1 MDTETT
7 PGAEGAEAAAGTLLT
22 DQPGNQG
29 TTDTNGEG
37 GKPGAGENGQG
48 EAGNGKEGADAA
60 KPNAPEPFELTA
72 PDGYPINDAGLKGL
86 NDLCKSANLSKEQGE
101 AVLKHMAGNY
111 AAFQE
116 QQQAQGKAWIEEFKA
131 DKDFGGDKF
140 DASLA
145 DAKKALATFD
155 EGGTVSKMLL
165 ETGYGN
171 NPAVLKIFARV
182 GRALGEDKLPG
193 MSGGAEDKPLE
204 ERMYANWKTN
214 N

>member
-1 MDTETT
+1 MDTEITN
-7 PGAEGAEAAAGTLLT
+7 GAEGAEAAAGTLLT

-29 TTDTNGEG
+29 NNDTSGDG
-37 GKPGAGENGQG
+37 GKSNADVSGND
-48 EAGNGKEGADAA
+48 EADKGKDGADAV
-60 KPNAPEPFELTA
+60 KPNEPEPFELTA

-86 NDLCKSANLSKEQGE
+86 NDLCRSAKLTKEQGE
-101 AVLKHMAGNY
+101 AVMQYMAGNY
-111 AAFQE
+111 STWQE

-140 DASLA
+140 DSSVAEA
-145 DAKKALATFD
+145 QKALATFD
-155 EGGTVSKMLL
+155 ESGDVRAMLA

-171 NPAVLKIFARV
+171 NPAVLRIFARV

-204 ERMYANWKTN
+204 DRFYPNM
-214 N
+214 

>member
-1 MDTETT
+1 MPDDNNIGTE
-7 PGAEGAEAAAGTLLT
+7 GAEGAAGTVLT
-22 DQPGNQG
+22 DKPGNQG
-29 TTDTNGEG
+29 NTDIDGEG
-37 GKPGAGENGQG
+37 GKPGAAENGQDD
-48 EAGNGKEGADAA
+48 AAKGKEGADAT

-72 PDGYPINDAGLKGL
+72 PEGYPINEAGLKGL
-86 NDLCKSANLSKEQGE
+86 NDLCKSAKLTKEQGE
-101 AVLKHMAGNY
+101 AVLAHMAGNY
-111 AAFQE
+111 AAFTE

-140 DASLA
+140 DVSVAEA
-145 DAKKALATFD
+145 QKALATFD
-155 EGGTVSKMLL
+155 EGGTVSKMLQ

-204 ERMYANWKTN
+204 ERFYTN
-214 N
+214 I